1 MPLLLPSFFPTA
13 APSRS
18 SEALGIQLDPQ
29 FVRDLTIL
37 IAASAAAGVAMGC
50 LGQPAINGYFLAGSL
65 VGPGGLKLIKE
76 IVQVG
81 GLLGCYLYVGFYSLG
96 LK

>member
-1 MPLLLPSFFPTA
+1 MVPLLP
-13 APSRS
+13 RS

-29 FVRDLTIL
+29 FVRDLTVL

-81 GLLGCYLYVGFYSLG
+81 AAD
-96 LK
+96 